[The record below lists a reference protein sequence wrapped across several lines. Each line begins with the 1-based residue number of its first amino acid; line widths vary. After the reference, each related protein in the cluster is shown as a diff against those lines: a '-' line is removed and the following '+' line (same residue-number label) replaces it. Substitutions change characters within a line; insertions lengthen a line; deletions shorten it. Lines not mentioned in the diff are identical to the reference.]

1 MITGQT
7 AKLRSYLPPRFL
19 AKVLD
24 DRCIRCGTSV
34 RQCGWDAL
42 RLNELADRIEST
54 EMNCTGCHRCV
65 ALCPTKAIWIEERPL
80 DYRRNF
86 NWTPE
91 VIEDVVQQSES
102 GGIILTGMGD
112 DKGQTIYWDKL
123 VLNASQVTN
132 PSIDPLR
139 EPMELRTYL
148 GAKPD
153 ALDIDFEKMELKT
166 RLSPLRELELPIMF
180 SAISYGALSLQV
192 QEGLARAATE
202 MGTFWNTGE
211 GGLHKKLYPY
221 RDHTIVQVASGR
233 FGVSREYLD
242 NSAMVEIK
250 IGQGAKPGIGG
261 HLPGNK
267 VTADVAS
274 TRMIPLG
281 SDALSPAPHHDIY
294 SIEDLRMLIYAL
306 KEATNNE
313 KPVSVKIS
321 AVHNA
326 PAIASGVARAGADI
340 IAVDG
345 LRGSTG
351 AAPKIIRDNVGIPIE
366 LALAAIDTRLRQE
379 GIRNQVSL
387 ICAGGIRNSGDV
399 VKAIALGADAA
410 YIATSALIAVGC
422 HVCQGCPSGRCSWGI
437 TTTDPHLA
445 KRQNPDIAA
454 RRLANLLKGWEHE
467 IKEMLGGMGVN
478 SLESLRGNRDHLR
491 GVGLSDTELGV
502 LGVRH
507 AGM

>member
-1 MITGQT
+1 MITAQT
-7 AKLRSYLPPRFL
+7 TALRSYLPPRFM
-19 AKVLD
+19 AKIID
-24 DRCIRCGTSV
+24 DRCIRCQTCV
-34 RQCGWDAL
+34 RQCGWEAL
-42 RLNELADRIEST
+42 YYDERTDSIQPT
-54 EMNCTGCHRCV
+54 EKNCTGCHRCV
-65 ALCPTKAIWIEERPL
+65 AMCPTQAIWIEDRPL
-80 DYRRNF
+80 QYRRNF

-91 VIEDVVQQSES
+91 VIEDVMQQSES
-102 GGIILTGMGD
+102 GGIVLTGMGD

-139 EPMELRTYL
+139 EPMEVRTYL
-148 GAKPD
+148 GRKPD
-153 ALDIDFEKMELKT
+153 ALDIDFDSMKLRTE
-166 RLSPLRELELPIMF
+166 LSPLRTLEVPIMF
-180 SAISYGALSLQV
+180 SAISYGALALQV

-211 GGLHKKLYPY
+211 GGLHRKLYPY
-221 RDHTIVQVASGR
+221 RDHTVVQVASGR

-242 NSAMVEIK
+242 NSGIIEIK

-267 VTADVAS
+267 VTPEVAA
-274 TRMIPLG
+274 TRMIPIG
-281 SDALSPAPHHDIY
+281 TDALSPAPQHDIY
-294 SIEDLRMLIYAL
+294 SIEDLRMLIFAL
-306 KEATNNE
+306 KEATNYT
-313 KPVSVKIS
+313 KPVSVKI
-321 AVHNA
+321 AGVHNA
-326 PAIASGVARAGADI
+326 AAIASGIARAGADI

-366 LALAAIDTRLRQE
+366 LALASIDQRLRQE
-379 GIRNQVSL
+379 GIRNQVSVV
-387 ICAGGIRNSGDV
+387 CAGGIRNAGDV
-399 VKAIALGADAA
+399 VKAIALGADAC
-410 YIATSALIAVGC
+410 YIATAALVAVGC

-437 TTTDPHLA
+437 TTTDPYLA

-491 GVGLSDTELGV
+491 AVGLSDTELQI